1 MGIKSILG
9 ILFVVIVIFFLLIY
23 YFLPFNELEFITSS
37 GNSNFSLTLE
47 KSDMQFYPNMRYP
60 DNEIKYKVYNCSS
73 KKNQDARDAFDILEN
88 FTILNFEAVSSG
100 EEITVTC
107 NERERFEKGMFIAG
121 EGGPTAVVKS
131 GAYNVILHGKILLIK
146 ESKCERPNIALHE
159 LLHALGFVHSNN
171 PNNIMYNFTNC
182 KQTIGEDIPE
192 LVDKL
197 YEEESLTDLIFE
209 NVSAKI
215 SGRYLYTNFSVRN
228 AGLKNASASVVVINA
243 DDKEVREIELD
254 ELGIGDGIIAS
265 VENVRVPRN
274 VKKLNFYIDC
284 MDREL
289 DKENNNI
296 SLELKE

>member
-1 MGIKSILG
+1 MLG
-9 ILFVVIVIFFLLIY
+9 ISFVIIIIFFLLVY

-37 GNSNFSLTLE
+37 GNNNFSLTLE

-60 DNEIKYKVYNCSS
+60 DNKITYKVHNCTL
-73 KKNQDARDAFDILEN
+73 KKKQDARDAFDILEN
-88 FTILNFEAVSSG
+88 LAVLDFETVSSG

-107 NERERFEKGMFIAG
+107 DERERFEKGMFIAG

-146 ESKCERPNIALHE
+146 ESKCEKPNIALHE

-182 KQTIGEDIPE
+182 KQTIGKDIPE
-192 LVDKL
+192 LINNL

-209 NVSAKI
+209 DVSAKI

-243 DDKEVREIELD
+243 DEEKVKEIELAG
-254 ELGIGDGIIAS
+254 LGIGDGIIAT
-265 VENVRVPRN
+265 VENVKVPRN
-274 VKKLNFYIDC
+274 VKRLNFYIDC
-284 MDREL
+284 VDREL